1 METLP
6 TRDEGRLGTDLH
18 VLATHRLTEALVLA
32 ERRMR
37 RRVELLSEVI
47 FETDSRGILVF
58 LNGAWSRTLGHRLE
72 ESLGRPMSGFVHE
85 EDRPAFERAMA
96 GYAIG
101 EPAGPAQIRLVRA
114 GGGDAWVE
122 ISATPLPEGG
132 IVGAVHD
139 VRAQRDLAVAK
150 ERAEQ
155 LAKIADTANLAKGE
169 FLATV
174 SHEIRTPLNG
184 ILGMN
189 ELLMQTRLEPD
200 QRELAETVAQSGQE
214 LLRIIN
220 DILDFS
226 KIEASHLALE
236 PADFELSA
244 LIDGVMELLAPRAHD
259 KNLELSATIDA
270 DVPRDLHGDDGRLRQ
285 ILVNLVGNAIKFTAS
300 GEVVVR
306 VGRDPAHD
314 RRISFTVTDTG
325 IGIPLEKQK
334 AVFEPFVQAE
344 ATPTRRFG
352 GTGLGLSICARLVDL
367 MGGEI
372 GLESHPGAGSTFWFA
387 VPLQACGRAAP
398 GVARNPRLREVRAL
412 VVDDSTAACESITAN
427 LREAEV
433 RAEAAS
439 RAETAIDLL
448 QAAAAAGD
456 AFTIVF
462 AADRLAG
469 RSSAPF
475 FREIANRLGGT
486 KPRIVVLERMKAND
500 EAEATRDL
508 ADGRIFKPAS
518 RARLLDCTCRVLWPD
533 DAEPSRA
540 PRNRAARDLKI
551 LVAEDHDGNR
561 RLVTLMLEKL
571 GYRAD
576 FAINGR
582 GVLEAYGSRAY
593 DVILM
598 DCQMPELDGYEA
610 TREIR
615 RRESAAPVES
625 RRHVRI
631 VAMTANA
638 MPHDRALCL
647 AAGMD
652 GYISKPISIDR
663 VREELDRLVATGG
676 SAPG

>member
-1 METLP
+1 MDNSSP
-6 TRDEGRLGTDLH
+6 GNEGRLGTDLH
-18 VLATHRLTEALVLA
+18 VLATHRLTEALILA

-37 RRVELLSEVI
+37 RRIELLSEVI
-47 FETDSRGILVF
+47 FETDSHGILVF

-72 ESLGRPMSGFVHE
+72 ESLGRPLSGFVHV

-96 GYAIG
+96 GYAAG
-101 EPAGPAQIRLVRA
+101 EPVASAQIRLVRA

-132 IVGAVHD
+132 VVGAVLD
-139 VRAQRDLAVAK
+139 VRTQRELAAAK

-155 LAKIADTANLAKGE
+155 LAKIADSANLAKGE

-189 ELLMQTRLEPD
+189 ELLLQTRLEPD

-236 PADFELSA
+236 PADFELTA
-244 LIDGVMELLAPRAHD
+244 LVDGVMDLLAPRAHD
-259 KNLELSATIDA
+259 KHLELTAVIDA
-270 DVPRDLHGDDGRLRQ
+270 DAPRSLHGDDGRLRQ
-285 ILVNLVGNAIKFTAS
+285 VLVNLVGNAIKFTAS

-306 VGRDPAHD
+306 VSRDPSHD
-314 RRISFTVTDTG
+314 GWVAFTVIDTG
-325 IGIPLEKQK
+325 IGIPVEKQR

-344 ATPTRRFG
+344 ATPARRFG

-367 MGGEI
+367 MDGEI
-372 GLESHPGAGSTFWFA
+372 GLESHPGAGSRFWFS
-387 VPLQACGRAAP
+387 VPLRAGARAAAP
-398 GVARNPRLREVRAL
+398 AAKDQRLRQVRAL
-412 VVDDSTAACESITAN
+412 VIDDSTAACESITGI
-427 LREAEV
+427 LGEEGV

-439 RAETAIDLL
+439 RAETAVDLL
-448 QAAAAAGD
+448 QAAIAGGD
-456 AFTIVF
+456 PFTIVF

-469 RSSAPF
+469 KPSAPF
-475 FREIANRLGGT
+475 FRELANRLGGT
-486 KPRIVVLERMKAND
+486 KPPIVLLERMKANALD
-500 EAEATRDL
+500 GETRDL
-508 ADGRIFKPAS
+508 ANGRIFKPVNRS
-518 RARLLDCTCRVLWPD
+518 RLLDCVRRVLWRD
-533 DAEPSRA
+533 DSAPVREPE
-540 PRNRAARDLKI
+540 PRPARSLKI

-561 RLVTLMLEKL
+561 RLITLMLQKL
-571 GYRAD
+571 GYAAD
-576 FAINGR
+576 HVTNGR
-582 GVLEAYGSRAY
+582 GVLDALGSAQY
-593 DVILM
+593 DVVLM

-615 RRESAAPVES
+615 RREAGTPPEN

-652 GYISKPISIDR
+652 GYISKPISIER
-663 VREELDRLVATGG
+663 VRVELDRLAAFNPNI
-676 SAPG
+676 S